1 MKLWSGSATER
12 VLRCAASAALPA
24 VHTPSGDDAHAGT
37 LVHEYVRNGLT
48 RGRDVA
54 LRLLADVA
62 DPDLIARC
70 AAIRLGA
77 FAELGEIVDCEVAY
91 AYAIDSGDARILG
104 RNLGRAY
111 PRLDDGWIPTT
122 TDLEIIQPDGVR
134 LIVDLKT
141 GWQYVPGDTPQIRF
155 HSLASMAARGEE
167 RNRVAIAR
175 IDDEGEID
183 ISRPLDLDELDGG
196 ALAHELRIAR
206 DRVLR
211 ARAKVIAYQTP
222 DVATGPWCRYCPAQ
236 TSCPGRVGLVR
247 SVLAVDPADV
257 RARMLALG
265 PEEGGAMWEKYKAA
279 EALLKQIGESLKEL
293 AGRTPLALPDGSTL
307 EMRRVH
313 FDAPVMV
320 PDPSGA
326 TKTVDYMRPTV
337 VKPKGARKPRAKR
350 AA

>member
-1 MKLWSGSATER
+1 M
-12 VLRCAASAALPA
+12 RCAASAALPA

-37 LVHEYVRNGLT
+37 LVHAFVRDGLT

-91 AYAIDSGDARILG
+91 GYAIDSGDARILG

-111 PRLDDGWIPTT
+111 PALDDEWIPTT

-134 LIVDLKT
+134 LIIDLKT

-167 RNRVAIAR
+167 RNRVAISR
-175 IDDEGEID
+175 IDDEGAID
-183 ISRPLDLDELDGG
+183 ISRPLELDELDGG
-196 ALAHELRIAR
+196 ALAHELRLAR
-206 DRVLR
+206 DRVLA
-211 ARAKVIAYQTP
+211 ARAQVIAYQTP

-257 RARMLALG
+257 RARMLALD

-279 EALLKQIGESLKEL
+279 ESLLEQVGAALKEL
-293 AGRTPLALPDGSTL
+293 AAREPLVLPNGSVL
-307 EMRRVH
+307 EQRLIQVRR
-313 FDAPVMV
+313 PVMA
-320 PDPSGA
+320 PTGA
-326 TKTVDYMRPTV
+326 FTERTETRYIER
-337 VKPKGARKPRAKR
+337 KPKSARKPRAKR